1 MKEISFIE
9 EIFSIF
15 AEIFFHKRKIMDNII
30 RQHYLNKIEKYFGK
44 NTIIVLT
51 GQRRIGKSYLLKQVR
66 DQKQSEPNSNVIFID
81 KEKREFD
88 SIQTYR
94 DLNNHIEDLYQKGK
108 KNYILIDEIQDIE
121 EFERSV
127 RSYHTEPDAEIVI
140 TGSNAK
146 MLSNELSTLI
156 GGRYKEIYI
165 QSLTYQEFL
174 TFHHLTDSD
183 DTLSLYIQFGG
194 LPGLMKIGLD
204 EEDAREYQTDI
215 YHTVLLKDVILRNQ
229 IRNVTFLENLVHFLA
244 DNAGKLISA
253 NSIAKFMKSQGE
265 SVTSTVVSN
274 YIKYLTEAFI
284 IHQVNRY
291 DIHGKRLFE
300 NNDKFYFEDHGI
312 RNALAGGNREGD
324 IEKVIENIIYQ
335 HLIHLGYTVNVGQLQ
350 AGEIDFV
357 CTAKG
362 GQQKYIQASFII
374 ADGATREREFGILRA
389 IKDNYP
395 KYVISMTPLVTRN
408 DDNGI
413 THLHL
418 RKFLMEGLK

>member
-1 MKEISFIE
+1 
-9 EIFSIF
+9 
-15 AEIFFHKRKIMDNII
+15 MDNII
-30 RQHYLNKIEKYFGK
+30 RQHYLNKIEKYFDK
-44 NTIIVLT
+44 DTIIVLT
-51 GQRRIGKSYLLKQVR
+51 GQRRVGKSYLLKQVR
-66 DQKQSEPNSNVIFID
+66 DQKQNEPNSNVIYID

-88 SIQTYR
+88 FIQTYQ
-94 DLNNHIEDLYQKGK
+94 DLNNHIEGLYQKGK
-108 KNYILIDEIQDIE
+108 KNYILIDEIQDIK
-121 EFERSV
+121 EFERSI

-183 DTLSLYIQFGG
+183 DALALYIQFGG
-194 LPGLMKIGLD
+194 LPGLVKIGLD
-204 EEDAREYQTDI
+204 EEDAREYQKDI

-229 IRNVTFLENLVHFLA
+229 IRNVTFLENLVRFLA

-265 SVTSTVVSN
+265 NVTSTVVSN
-274 YIKYLTEAFI
+274 YIKYMTEAYM
-284 IHQVNRY
+284 IHQVSRY

-312 RNALAGGNREGD
+312 RNALAGGSREGD

-335 HLIHLGYTVNVGQLQ
+335 HLIHFGYTVTVGQLQ

-362 GQQKYIQASFII
+362 GQRKYIQASYII
-374 ADGATREREFGILRA
+374 ADEATCEREFVNLRA

-395 KYVISMTPLVTRN
+395 KYVISMTPLVTQN

-413 THLHL
+413 IHLHL

>member
-1 MKEISFIE
+1 ME
-9 EIFSIF
+9 
-15 AEIFFHKRKIMDNII
+15 NIL
-30 RQHYLNKIEKYFGK
+30 RQHYLNNVERYFGK

-51 GQRRIGKSYLLKQVR
+51 GQRRVGKSYLLKQLR
-66 DQKQSEPNSNVIFID
+66 DQKQNEANSNVIYID

-94 DLNNHIEDLYQKGK
+94 ELNDYIENLYQKGK
-108 KNYILIDEIQDIE
+108 KNYIFIDEIQDIE

-165 QSLTYQEFL
+165 QSLSYQEFL
-174 TFHHLTDSD
+174 TFHNLTDSD
-183 DTLSLYIQFGG
+183 DALSQYIQFGG
-194 LPGLMKIGLD
+194 LPGLVKIGLD
-204 EEDAREYQTDI
+204 EEDAREYQMDI
-215 YHTVLLKDVILRNQ
+215 YHTVLLKDVVMRNQ
-229 IRNVTFLENLVHFLA
+229 IRNVTFLENLVRFVA

-265 SVTSTVVSN
+265 NVTSTVVSN
-274 YIKYLTEAFI
+274 YIKYLTEAYM
-284 IHQVNRY
+284 IHQVNRF

-312 RNALAGGNREGD
+312 RNALAGGSREGD

-335 HLIHLGYTVNVGQLQ
+335 HLIYFGYTVTVGQLQ

-362 GQQKYIQASFII
+362 GQRKYVQAAFII
-374 ADGATREREFGILRA
+374 ADDATRKREFGNLRA

-413 THLHL
+413 IHLHL

>member
-1 MKEISFIE
+1 
-9 EIFSIF
+9 
-15 AEIFFHKRKIMDNII
+15 MDIII

-66 DQKQSEPNSNVIFID
+66 DQKQNEPNSNVIYID
-81 KEKREFD
+81 KEKRQFD

-94 DLNNHIEDLYQKGK
+94 DLNDYIEGLYQKGK

-121 EFERSV
+121 EFERNV

-174 TFHHLTDSD
+174 TFHNLTDSD
-183 DTLSLYIQFGG
+183 EALSLYIQFGG
-194 LPGLMKIGLD
+194 LPGLVKIGLD
-204 EEDAREYQTDI
+204 EEDAREYQMDI

-229 IRNVTFLENLVHFLA
+229 IRNVTFLENLVRFLA

-265 SVTSTVVSN
+265 NVTSTVVSN
-274 YIKYLTEAFI
+274 YIKYLTEAYM

-300 NNDKFYFEDHGI
+300 NNNKFYFEDHGI
-312 RNALAGGNREGD
+312 RNALAGGSREGD

-335 HLIHLGYTVNVGQLQ
+335 HLIYLGYTVTVGQLQ

-362 GQQKYIQASFII
+362 GQRKYIQASFII
-374 ADGATREREFGILRA
+374 ADEATREREFGNLHA

-395 KYVISMTPLVTRN
+395 KYVISMTPFVTRN

-413 THLHL
+413 IHLHL
-418 RKFLMEGLK
+418 RKFLMEGLG